1 VRWIFALGCAL
12 ALVPAPLRAQEE
24 PVAVA
29 NTIRVF
35 LDCNSRNCDSEE
47 FRTEIRF
54 VDWVRDRTV
63 ADVQVIMTS
72 QETGAGT
79 EYTFDFIGLKTL
91 EGLTEK
97 LRHVSSSTDTRDEQL
112 TALTRVLRVGLVP
125 FMIRAG
131 YPDLVEVRARDG
143 MTESTSPQGT
153 AAANDPWKAWVFRA
167 GVDFDFEGEELQEER
182 RLGGSFSA
190 NRTTEQWKIDVEMN
204 GNYRH
209 QRVELD
215 SSTFIDDTND
225 WSVRGLGVRSI
236 DGHWSVGAETEMNT
250 STRFNRE
257 FSARAAAAIEWDLFP
272 YAEANRRWLI
282 VHYQIGIARVR
293 YEEITIFD
301 KEEETLGDQRLS
313 IVYDT
318 RQPWGSASAG
328 LRLFSY
334 LHDLSKNHASVSG
347 EINFR
352 VFRGFNLDLEA
363 RYEKINDQIYL
374 SAEGLTDAEKL
385 VQRGQLATGY
395 EYEVSMGFSYR
406 FGSIFNNVVNSR
418 FPFQVRF

>member
-1 VRWIFALGCAL
+1 MKLVHALVCAM
-12 ALVPAPLRAQEE
+12 ALVPAPLRAQGD
-24 PVAVA
+24 PVAA

-35 LDCNSRNCDSEE
+35 LDCNSRNCDSQE

-72 QETGAGT
+72 QGTGSGT
-79 EYTFDFIGLKTL
+79 EYVFDFIGLKTL
-91 EGLTEK
+91 DGVTEK
-97 LRHVSSSTDTRDEQL
+97 LRLVSSSTDTRDEQL
-112 TALTRVLRVGLVP
+112 TALTRLLRVGLVP

-131 YPDLVEVRARDG
+131 YSDLVEVRARDG
-143 MTESTSPQGT
+143 MTEGASPQGN
-153 AAANDPWKAWVFRA
+153 AAANDPWKAWVFRT
-167 GVDFDFEGEELQEER
+167 GVDFNFEGEELQEER
-182 RLGGSFSA
+182 RLGADLSA
-190 NRTTEQWKIDVEMN
+190 NRTTEQWKIDFGVN
-204 GNYRH
+204 GNFRH
-209 QRVELD
+209 QLVELD

-236 DGHWSVGAETEMNT
+236 DGHWSVGSETEIST

-257 FSARAAAAIEWDLFP
+257 FSARVAAAIEWDLFP
-272 YAEANRRWLI
+272 YDEANRRWLI
-282 VHYQIGIARVR
+282 VHYQIGISRVR
-293 YEEITIFD
+293 YDEITIFD
-301 KEEETLGDQRLS
+301 RLQETLGDHRLS
-313 IVYDT
+313 VVYDT
-318 RQPWGSASAG
+318 RQPWGNASAG
-328 LRLFSY
+328 LRLSSY
-334 LHDLSKNHASVSG
+334 LHDLSKNHGSVSG
-347 EINFR
+347 EVNFR

-395 EYEVSMGFSYR
+395 EYEVSLGFSYR